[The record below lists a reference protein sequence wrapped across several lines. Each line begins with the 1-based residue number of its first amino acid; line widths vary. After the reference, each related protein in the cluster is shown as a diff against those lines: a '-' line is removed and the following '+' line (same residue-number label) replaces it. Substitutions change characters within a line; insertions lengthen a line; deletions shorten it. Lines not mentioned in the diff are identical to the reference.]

1 MTMLT
6 TMPLIIGG
14 EGAMFMSTKRD
25 GSATGYDGEHGPA
38 RRGRL
43 RGRRG
48 WAILAA
54 VAVAASSAAGMMV
67 LEAGTVLAP
76 SPVVTTQPL
85 TGYNGA
91 SAAAVYENSGTPT
104 RVLRWSNTAMYA
116 PNLAVGTPCSL
127 TALAVDQT
135 AYYVILASGPFRKC
149 D

>member
-1 MTMLT
+1 
-6 TMPLIIGG
+6 
-14 EGAMFMSTKRD
+14 MFMSTKRN
-25 GSATGYDGEHGPA
+25 GSPAGYDGEHGRA

-43 RGRRG
+43 RGPRG
-48 WAILAA
+48 WAVLAA
-54 VAVAASSAAGMMV
+54 VVVAASSAGGTMV

-76 SPVVTTQPL
+76 EPVVTTQPL
-85 TGYNGA
+85 TGTNGA
-91 SAAAVYENSGTPT
+91 TGDAVYENSGTPT
-104 RVLRWSNTAMYA
+104 RVLKWSNTAMYA